1 MMLGLALGGGNADGR
16 GVKDRGKQRIQLEAG
31 DNAPNSIG
39 VTPFLPVLTPDTAQ
53 KCR

>member
-1 MMLGLALGGGNADGR
+1 MLGLPLGGEKR
-16 GVKDRGKQRIQLEAG
+16 RWEGVKDRGKQRIQLEAG

-39 VTPFLPVLTPDTAQ
+39 ETPFLPVLTPDTAQ

>member
-1 MMLGLALGGGNADGR
+1 MMVGLALGGKCADGR
-16 GVKDRGKQRIQLEAG
+16 GFKYRGKQRIQLEAG

-39 VTPFLPVLTPDTAQ
+39 ETPFLPGLTPDTAQ